1 MDFKQLESF
10 VAVVD
15 EGSFSNE
22 LASLVLNDQDVQGVL
37 IDNVLNTLEAK
48 GYSGLDVDFEF
59 VFPQDAAAYASF
71 PRGGVYIAPRTYTKV
86 VADDGVTVL
95 LDNEQES
102 SIAMKDSTAWY
113 INYMLRNAM
122 INGTGTYAR
131 FDGMTMAGKTGTTS
145 SRKDLYFAGY
155 TKSEAKRS

>member
-1 MDFKQLESF
+1 M
-10 VAVVD
+10 
-15 EGSFSNE
+15 
-22 LASLVLNDQDVQGVL
+22 
-37 IDNVLNTLEAK
+37 
-48 GYSGLDVDFEF
+48 
-59 VFPQDAAAYASF
+59 
-71 PRGGVYIAPRTYTKV
+71 

-155 TKSEAKRS
+155 TPYYTAAAVSYTHLDVYKRQVHSLLRGCGLAVGHVGKHQDVADIRTAVAVLIQETVHELHHPVAAVGNLDGGCLLYTSRCV